1 MILAVKVSE
10 HNFMGE
16 ERRPFKGVRAVGVGA
31 ADQLM
36 LAVGLADQF
45 AAAELAD
52 DLAAVALR
60 DEVVQFHTP
69 LSYVTRLDIGRP
81 CQEFLPTFL
90 ARLPHLF

>member
-1 MILAVKVSE
+1 
-10 HNFMGE
+10 
-16 ERRPFKGVRAVGVGA
+16 
-31 ADQLM
+31 
-36 LAVGLADQF
+36 
-45 AAAELAD
+45 
-52 DLAAVALR
+52 LR